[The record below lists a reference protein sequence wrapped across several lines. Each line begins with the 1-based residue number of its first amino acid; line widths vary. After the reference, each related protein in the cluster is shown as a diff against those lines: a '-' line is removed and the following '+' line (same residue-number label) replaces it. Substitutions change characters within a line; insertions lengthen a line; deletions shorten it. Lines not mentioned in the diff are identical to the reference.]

1 MMGRLIWSGNDGESK
16 TMCKKYPINTIAIC
30 GQTATGKNFIV
41 NKLLEYY
48 PHKLNRIVSY
58 TTRPPRANEVDGV
71 DYHFITEEEFKKSI
85 EDNEFLEWKVFN
97 NWYYGTKKN
106 SFYEVKPNI
115 AIFNA
120 YGIEDIVEHYHEKPG
135 KLLIVYLTCPL
146 FTQIK
151 RYLKRASPDSVLRR
165 IKADKRDFNGF
176 EKFVKSSNRRHS
188 NMRYIKLD
196 TKKYPY
202 YFIVREIVRVWKSF

>member
-1 MMGRLIWSGNDGESK
+1 MGRLIWSGNDGESK

-97 NWYYGTKKN
+97 NWYYGTSLDSLSKDKINIGVFNPAGIRSLLQHPEAEVIVFKIFCGDKN
-106 SFYEVKPNI
+106 RLLRQLNRESNPNVDEI
-115 AIFNA
+115 IR
-120 YGIEDIVEHYHEKPG
+120 
-135 KLLIVYLTCPL
+135 
-146 FTQIK
+146 
-151 RYLKRASPDSVLRR
+151 RYY
-165 IKADKRDFNGF
+165 ADKEDFTNLEF
-176 EKFVKSSNRRHS
+176 EYTLFINETSKHLKENVK
-188 NMRYIKLD
+188 KLQSVVYD
-196 TKKYPY
+196 MH
-202 YFIVREIVRVWKSF
+202 WA